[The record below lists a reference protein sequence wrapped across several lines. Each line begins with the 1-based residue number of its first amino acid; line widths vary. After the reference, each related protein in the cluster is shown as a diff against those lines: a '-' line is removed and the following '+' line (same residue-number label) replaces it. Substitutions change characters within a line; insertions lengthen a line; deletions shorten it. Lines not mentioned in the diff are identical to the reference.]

1 MSVER
6 RDYMLI
12 RFSVENYL
20 SFKKRQVFSMVAG
33 KHTRHQDH
41 LAMVNGKKFLKGSV
55 LFGANA
61 AGKSNLI
68 KAVQFGKNIVFNGV
82 RAGKTFNSFFRIEE
96 NYIEHPG
103 VFQYEF
109 VSHGHFYS
117 YGVAISYKNN
127 HILSEWLYLVD
138 GEETKLFARDAKG
151 DIQTDIKFTEEENRQ
166 RFDIYAKDVPNDKT
180 FLFEIVSH
188 KLKDSKAFAGFYDAI
203 EWFRSLII
211 IFPQSKYT
219 AYSQYIMNNSLG
231 EIGRLMYYFDTG
243 IEEVRGEEKDIE
255 KVLSFLP
262 EQVKDRV
269 ISDIQKSFSERD
281 ADQTASIDSEIN
293 GRRISF
299 SKIDGHIVARELM
312 MNHGNQQDL
321 FDLSDESDGTKRL
334 FDLVPLYKRGE
345 QNAVIFV
352 DELDRSFHSKLTIE
366 FIKTFYEQTSG
377 KHTQLIV
384 TLHDLNVLNLNL
396 LRQDEIWFVERTEDH
411 SSKLYSLNK
420 FQDQFDHSVATDYLL
435 GRYGA
440 IPNFGIDPW
449 NEGKE

>member
-1 MSVER
+1 
-6 RDYMLI
+6 MLI

-180 FLFEIVSH
+180 FLFKIVSH

-211 IFPQSKYT
+211 IFHSRSILLT
-219 AYSQYIMNNSLG
+219 ANIL
-231 EIGRLMYYFDTG
+231 
-243 IEEVRGEEKDIE
+243 
-255 KVLSFLP
+255 
-262 EQVKDRV
+262 
-269 ISDIQKSFSERD
+269 
-281 ADQTASIDSEIN
+281 
-293 GRRISF
+293 
-299 SKIDGHIVARELM
+299 
-312 MNHGNQQDL
+312 
-321 FDLSDESDGTKRL
+321 
-334 FDLVPLYKRGE
+334 
-345 QNAVIFV
+345 
-352 DELDRSFHSKLTIE
+352 
-366 FIKTFYEQTSG
+366 
-377 KHTQLIV
+377 
-384 TLHDLNVLNLNL
+384 
-396 LRQDEIWFVERTEDH
+396 
-411 SSKLYSLNK
+411 
-420 FQDQFDHSVATDYLL
+420 
-435 GRYGA
+435 
-440 IPNFGIDPW
+440 
-449 NEGKE
+449 